1 MKLFENTRTGAK
13 AGELRAY
20 QSEDEASAKS
30 RLMAAGWNIG
40 SVDYVFE
47 DQVFRMKTK
56 PDDADEGS
64 DDSGE

>member
-1 MKLFENTRTGAK
+1 LFENTRTGAK

-20 QSEDEASAKS
+20 QSEDESSAKS
-30 RLMAAGWNIG
+30 RLMAAGWSFN
-40 SVDYVFE
+40 VDYVFE
-47 DQVFRMKTK
+47 DQVFRIKAT